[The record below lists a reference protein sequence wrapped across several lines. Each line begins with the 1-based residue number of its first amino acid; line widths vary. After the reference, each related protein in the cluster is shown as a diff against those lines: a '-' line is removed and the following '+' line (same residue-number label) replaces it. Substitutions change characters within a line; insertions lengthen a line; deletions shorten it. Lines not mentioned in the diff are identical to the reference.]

1 MKKLTKMRP
10 TQAVHSKVKNN
21 CPASVGQRR
30 KSKNKKNTELATFTQ
45 MSQLNQLTY

>member
-30 KSKNKKNTELATFTQ
+30 KSKNKKNKKAKKKKTQ
-45 MSQLNQLTY
+45 G